1 MKRYISLFLTLL
13 AITSLQAQRI
23 HAYANA
29 GTIASQIE
37 GDELK
42 GFNHW
47 SFSGGIGAI
56 ANLDDQDRWALSVE
70 TDYSC
75 RGIYNRKS
83 YADNYYNIKLNLHY
97 VDIPLTLFFH
107 DPYGGLRI
115 GVGFVY
121 SRLVSQPHGRI
132 DYRPTYFIPD
142 TADMKFLKNDIAPAI
157 EFRFNLWQGFQ
168 FSARY
173 QYSIIPVKKD
183 WHFKQ
188 KINGL
193 DEMKE
198 WSNDCYN
205 SSLTFRLIWQFGD
218 EDTYSHHKKRR
229 R

>member
-1 MKRYISLFLTLL
+1 MKRYISLILMLL

-42 GFNHW
+42 GFSHW
-47 SFSGGIGAI
+47 SFTGGIGAI
-56 ANLDDQDRWALSVE
+56 ANLDDQDRWALTVE

-75 RGIYNRKS
+75 RGVFNRKFNS
-83 YADNYYNIKLNLHY
+83 ENYYNINLNLHY

-115 GVGFVY
+115 GVGFIY

-157 EFRFNLWQGFQ
+157 EFRFNIWRGLQ

-173 QYSIIPVKKD
+173 QYSLFPVKKD
-183 WHFKQ
+183 WHFQ
-188 KINGL
+188 KKETGV
-193 DEMKE
+193 DEMTV

-205 SSLTFRLIWQFGD
+205 SSLLFRLIWQFD
-218 EDTYSHHKKRR
+218 DDTYSSNKKRR